1 MKFNIKKREG
11 MRPGLGDKVIIC
23 PLVGEILFHDC
34 HRINQVIEERARLIL
49 GKVLDVEDLE
59 RKPDLL
65 YGFLSENLREYAVK
79 LPKVCGR
86 DWGEI
91 IPVCKKCGA
100 VPDNTSIIGY
110 PEKITN
116 VGKDGLKVV
125 R

>member
-1 MKFNIKKREG
+1 MKLNIKNRSG
-11 MRPGLGDKVIIC
+11 IRAGIGDKSIPC
-23 PLVGEILFHDC
+23 PLVGEIMFHDC
-34 HRINQVIEERARLIL
+34 HRINQVIVERARLIRA
-49 GKVLDVEDLE
+49 KVLDAEDLE
-59 RKPDLL
+59 HKPDLL

-91 IPVCKKCGA
+91 IPVCMKCGA

-116 VGKDGLKVV
+116 VGKDGLKVI